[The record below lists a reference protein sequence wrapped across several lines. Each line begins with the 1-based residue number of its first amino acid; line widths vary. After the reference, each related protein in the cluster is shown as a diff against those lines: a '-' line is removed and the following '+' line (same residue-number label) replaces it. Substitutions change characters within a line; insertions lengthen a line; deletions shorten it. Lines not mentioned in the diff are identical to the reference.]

1 MDEKTDMEKSLNGR
15 NVEVI
20 LSNQM
25 GYERIAM
32 ACSASFAKMYGL
44 APERIEDLKTVV
56 GEAALNA
63 MQHGNKRRP
72 EARVTVFMNFKDD
85 AINVWVVDEG
95 DGIKHFPPKPDIE
108 RIMDNLDPPVGFGL
122 FLIKALADQV
132 ELNERINEG
141 HAVRMV
147 IKIGT

>member
-1 MDEKTDMEKSLNGR
+1 MDEKTDMEQNLNGK

-44 APERIEDLKTVV
+44 APDRIEDLKTVV

-63 MQHGNKRRP
+63 MQHGNKQRP

-95 DGIKHFPPKPDIE
+95 DGIKHFPPEPDIE
-108 RIMDNLDPPVGFGL
+108 SIMDNLDSPVGFGL

-141 HAVRMV
+141 HAVRMA

>member
-1 MDEKTDMEKSLNGR
+1 MEQSLNSK

-32 ACSASFAKMYGL
+32 ACSESFAKMFGL
-44 APERIEDLKTVV
+44 PPERIEDLKTVV
-56 GEAALNA
+56 GEAAINA
-63 MQHGNKRRP
+63 MQHGNKGRP

-95 DGIKHFPPKPDIE
+95 DGIKHFPPKPDIQ
-108 RIMDNLDPPVGFGL
+108 RVMDNLEPPIGFGL
-122 FLIKALADQV
+122 FLINALADQV
-132 ELNERINEG
+132 ELNERTNEG
-141 HAVRMV
+141 HAVRMA
-147 IKIGT
+147 IKIKD

>member
-1 MDEKTDMEKSLNGR
+1 MGEKTDMEKSLKGS

-20 LSNQM
+20 ISNQM

-32 ACSASFAKMYGL
+32 ACSASFAKMFGL

-63 MQHGNKRRP
+63 MQHGNNRRP
-72 EARVTVFMNFKDD
+72 EARVTVYMNFKDD

-108 RIMDNLDPPVGFGL
+108 RIMDNLEPPIGFGL

-132 ELNERINEG
+132 ELNERTNEG
-141 HAVRMV
+141 HAVRMA
-147 IKIGT
+147 IKVKN

>member
-1 MDEKTDMEKSLNGR
+1 MEQSLNSK

-32 ACSASFAKMYGL
+32 ACSESFAKMFGL
-44 APERIEDLKTVV
+44 PPERIEDLKTVV
-56 GEAALNA
+56 GEAAINA
-63 MQHGNKRRP
+63 MQHGNKGRP

-95 DGIKHFPPKPDIE
+95 DGIKRFPPKPDVE
-108 RIMDNLDPPVGFGL
+108 RIIDNLEPPIGFGL

-132 ELNERINEG
+132 ELNERTNEG
-141 HAVRMV
+141 HAVRMA
-147 IKIGT
+147 IKINN

>member
-1 MDEKTDMEKSLNGR
+1 MDEKTGMEKSLNGR

-44 APERIEDLKTVV
+44 APDRIEDLKTVV

-63 MQHGNKRRP
+63 MQLGNKERP

-108 RIMDNLDPPVGFGL
+108 RIMDNLDPPIGFGL

-132 ELNERINEG
+132 ELNERTNEG
-141 HAVRMV
+141 HAVRMA

>member
-1 MDEKTDMEKSLNGR
+1 MVKKNDMEQNLNGK

-44 APERIEDLKTVV
+44 APDRIEDLKTVV

-108 RIMDNLDPPVGFGL
+108 RIMDNLDPPIGFGL

-141 HAVRMV
+141 HAVRMA